1 MHNRFDQFIGI
12 FENAATTED
21 CNKIIKHFDNVQD
34 LNLTVKRTKFEN
46 INSTLKNNNIYQF
59 INEDDELLMQANKS
73 ILGNFINNLDKAYNL
88 YKKKYDIMDNLEV
101 HKLNMDVKIQ
111 KTAPGEGYH
120 VWHCENAGVA
130 TSRRLL
136 LCMMYLNDVEEGG
149 ETEFLHQS
157 IRVKPKAGTI
167 VICPAYFT
175 HLHRGNPPLKG
186 NKYMINGWVEFL
198 S

>member
-1 MHNRFDQFIGI
+1 MHNKFDQFIGI
-12 FENAATTED
+12 FENAASTED

-34 LNLTVKRTKFEN
+34 LNLTVKRTEFEN
-46 INSTLKNNNIYQF
+46 MNSTIKNNNMYHL
-59 INEDDELLMQANKS
+59 INEDDELLMQANKY
-73 ILGNFINNLDKAYNL
+73 ILGNFIDNLNEAYNL
-88 YKKKYDIMDNLEV
+88 YKKKYDIMDNLSI

-111 KTAPGEGYH
+111 KTVPGEGYH
-120 VWHCENAGVA
+120 VWHCENASVA

-157 IRVKPKAGTI
+157 IRVKPEAGTI

-198 S
+198 A

>member
-73 ILGNFINNLDKAYNL
+73 ILGNFINNLDEAYNL

-101 HKLNMDVKIQ
+101 HKLNIDVKIQ
-111 KTAPGEGYH
+111 KTEPGEGYH

>member
-1 MHNRFDQFIGI
+1 MHSRFDQFIGI
-12 FENAATTED
+12 FENAATVED

-73 ILGNFINNLDKAYNL
+73 ILGNFINNLDEAYNL

-101 HKLNMDVKIQ
+101 HKLNIDVKIQ
-111 KTAPGEGYH
+111 KTEPGEGYH
-120 VWHCENAGVA
+120 VWHCENASVA

>member
-1 MHNRFDQFIGI
+1 MHNKFDQFIGI
-12 FENAATTED
+12 FENAATAED

-34 LNLTVKRTKFEN
+34 LNLTVSRTEFEN
-46 INSTLKNNNIYQF
+46 INSTLKNNNMYHF
-59 INEDDELLMQANKS
+59 INEDDELLMQANKH

-111 KTAPGEGYH
+111 KTVPGEGYH
-120 VWHCENAGVA
+120 VWHCENASVA

-186 NKYMINGWVEFL
+186 DKYMINGWVEFL
-198 S
+198 A

>member
-1 MHNRFDQFIGI
+1 MLSEFKNFIGI
-12 FENAATTED
+12 FHNAATKKECD
-21 CNKIIKHFDNVQD
+21 KIINHFDNVQD

-73 ILGNFINNLDKAYNL
+73 ILGNFIKNLDEAYNL
-88 YKKKYDIMDNLEV
+88 YKKKYDIMDNLEI

-111 KTAPGEGYH
+111 KTIPGEGYH

-157 IRVKPKAGTI
+157 LRVKPKAGTI

-186 NKYMINGWVEFL
+186 SKYMINGWVEFL
-198 S
+198 A

>member
-1 MHNRFDQFIGI
+1 MHNKFDQFIGI
-12 FENAATTED
+12 FENAATTQD

-34 LNLTVKRTKFEN
+34 LNLTVKRTEFEN
-46 INSTLKNNNIYQF
+46 MNSTLKNNNMYHL
-59 INEDDELLMQANKS
+59 INEDDELLMQANKY
-73 ILGNFINNLDKAYNL
+73 ILGNFIDNLNEAYNL
-88 YKKKYDIMDNLEV
+88 YKKKYDIMDNLSI

-111 KTAPGEGYH
+111 KTVPGEGYH
-120 VWHCENAGVA
+120 VWHCENASVA

-186 NKYMINGWVEFL
+186 DKYMINGWVEFL
-198 S
+198 T

>member
-12 FENAATTED
+12 FENAATVED

-73 ILGNFINNLDKAYNL
+73 ILGNFINNLDEAYNL

-101 HKLNMDVKIQ
+101 HKLNIDVKIQ
-111 KTAPGEGYH
+111 KTEPGEGYH
-120 VWHCENAGVA
+120 VWHCENASVA

>member
-1 MHNRFDQFIGI
+1 
-12 FENAATTED
+12 
-21 CNKIIKHFDNVQD
+21 
-34 LNLTVKRTKFEN
+34 
-46 INSTLKNNNIYQF
+46 
-59 INEDDELLMQANKS
+59 MQANKY
-73 ILGNFINNLDKAYNL
+73 ILGNFIDNLNEAYNL
-88 YKKKYDIMDNLEV
+88 YKKKYDIMDNLSI

-111 KTAPGEGYH
+111 KTVPGEGYH
-120 VWHCENAGVA
+120 VWHCENASVA

-157 IRVKPKAGTI
+157 IRVKPEAGTI

-186 NKYMINGWVEFL
+186 DKYMINGWVEFL
-198 S
+198 A

>member
-1 MHNRFDQFIGI
+1 MLSEFKNFVGI
-12 FENAATTED
+12 FHNAATKKECD
-21 CNKIIKHFDNVQD
+21 KIIKHFDNVQD

-73 ILGNFINNLDKAYNL
+73 ILGNFIKNLDEAYNL
-88 YKKKYDIMDNLEV
+88 YKKKYDIMDNLEI

-111 KTAPGEGYH
+111 KTIPGEGYH

-157 IRVKPKAGTI
+157 LRVKPKAGTI

-186 NKYMINGWVEFL
+186 SKYMINGWVEFL
-198 S
+198 A

>member
-1 MHNRFDQFIGI
+1 MHNKFDQFIGI
-12 FENAATTED
+12 FENAASTED

-46 INSTLKNNNIYQF
+46 INSTIKNNNMYHL
-59 INEDDELLMQANKS
+59 INEDDELLMQANKY
-73 ILGNFINNLDKAYNL
+73 ILGNFIDNLNEAYNL
-88 YKKKYDIMDNLEV
+88 YKKKYDIMDNLSI

-111 KTAPGEGYH
+111 KTVPGEGYH
-120 VWHCENAGVA
+120 VWHCENASVA

-157 IRVKPKAGTI
+157 IRVKPEAGTI

-198 S
+198 A

>member
-1 MHNRFDQFIGI
+1 MLSEFKNFIGI
-12 FENAATTED
+12 FHNATTKKECD
-21 CNKIIKHFDNVQD
+21 KIINHFDNVQD

-73 ILGNFINNLDKAYNL
+73 ILGNFIKNLDEAYNL
-88 YKKKYDIMDNLEV
+88 YKKKYDIMDNLEI

-111 KTAPGEGYH
+111 KTIPGEGYH

-157 IRVKPKAGTI
+157 LRVKPKAGTI

-186 NKYMINGWVEFL
+186 SKYMINGWVEFL
-198 S
+198 A